1 MGMMTVL
8 ENEEIRERLHKVL
21 QKLDLPESCECDSE
35 KVFSI
40 ICNDKKSAADG
51 IDVVQVDEIGKG
63 RIERW
68 SFDRIRRKLG

>member
-1 MGMMTVL
+1 
-8 ENEEIRERLHKVL
+8 
-21 QKLDLPESCECDSE
+21 
-35 KVFSI
+35 VFSI